1 MAVCDDVGHGHCS
14 GGGSREAVLDLGM
27 GDALVGRCVKKA
39 VGNRGFTEGRVSFYN
54 AALRSYQVHIL
65 TQQNPDI
72 FLQFLI
78 SL

>member
-1 MAVCDDVGHGHCS
+1 MDDLGHDHCS

-39 VGNRGFTEGRVSFYN
+39 FGNRGFTEGRVSFYN

-65 TQQNPDI
+65 TLQDPDI
-72 FLQFLI
+72 WLPFLI
-78 SL
+78 FL